1 MSTELSKTEQPCT
14 LHGVSNSTL
23 DKCIELFDKLTATEK
38 LIVMDK
44 TCKNCG
50 NTIENWVCDKCENPC

>member
-1 MSTELSKTEQPCT
+1 MEQNTDKTQLPK
-14 LHGVSNSTL
+14 HIVSNSTL
-23 DKCIELFDKLTATEK
+23 DKCIELFDKLTPMER

-50 NTIENWVCDKCENPC
+50 NTIEEWVCSKCDNPC